1 MMPHMFSMFAQALG
15 VSESQSFQT
24 TEFDL
29 PESTIGILLLLVGLT
44 ALFGLTVWTSFRD
57 SRFLNRGW
65 RGILLMLRLLV
76 LIAVLVVLLNPRQ
89 RTQTTQI
96 QKSRVGVLI
105 DTSLSMAYPATE
117 EPDGAEATADSPVDS
132 RADAARKTLVD
143 SGLLDQLSRTHSVS
157 VYGFDSTLYGP
168 RAIVSKSETT
178 FVAEKSSPLVSGES
192 SQDAEDTGVTR
203 VDLEEGGTLS
213 AEAVDTRWQQLLQPL
228 GAETRLGEAL
238 HQMIGQLSGR
248 TLSGIVVLTDGRW
261 NAGLDIE
268 AARLR
273 AERSETKLITVGVG
287 SDRPQVNLWL
297 AGMQSPTDVHRGDP
311 FDISVTVQSNGLSE
325 QSGVV
330 ELYQQSAGSDGK
342 DRRKVGEGEFR
353 FSEDGLPTDVNF
365 QQQLSVPGKY
375 EYVAAARMNDEK
387 LRELTEED
395 NQRRREVEVTDRKMK
410 VLVISSGP
418 MRDYQFV
425 RNTLFRHS
433 GIKSDVWLQTVGE
446 DNLGFVTQ
454 EAENLLTSFPKTE
467 AELFEYDVIV
477 AFDANWS
484 LLSTR
489 QQKFLNRWVDEHSGG
504 IVFVAGELFTPELAR
519 DSEKFRDI
527 SVLYPVVLNRML
539 SELKIAQRAD
549 KPWPVLLTAEGR
561 SSEFLKIADA
571 TGKAD
576 VDLWQKFRGIY
587 RSYPVKSLR
596 DGAVVLAQ
604 YGNPRA
610 RTKDGQPPFLA
621 SQFYGKGRTMF
632 VSSAET
638 WRLRAISAEGHQRFW
653 TSLIREVGQGRRSR
667 GRSRGL
673 LLLDRTEVSPGQTV
687 TVRAQLYDSRMQA
700 LQRESVPVSIV
711 DADGRPVS
719 VPDTLRGDSRR
730 LGQFVATFRPSRQG
744 QYRVTVPVPESSD
757 VLQANIEVVLP
768 NLESEDPSQDVAL
781 LTRLTANT
789 GGTYLQLSEV
799 ESQLAALLPDRS
811 EPVIVDEQLK
821 TLWDRKWLMCLM
833 AGLLALEWALRR
845 VVRLS

>member
-1 MMPHMFSMFAQALG
+1 MTLLTLLSLAQSDA
-15 VSESQSFQT
+15 QSFQT

-29 PESTIGILLLLVGLT
+29 PESTVGLLLLLVGLF
-44 ALFGLTVWTSFRD
+44 ALFGLTTWTSLRD
-57 SRFLNRGW
+57 SRFLKAPW
-65 RGILLMLRLLV
+65 RGGLLLLRALV
-76 LIAVLVVLLNPRQ
+76 LVLVLVVLLNPRQ

-117 EPDGAEATADSPVDS
+117 VSQTSEAADSIET
-132 RADAARKTLVD
+132 RAVAARKVLAE
-143 SGLLDQLSRTHSVS
+143 SGLLDQLSETHSVS
-157 VYGFDSTLYGP
+157 VYGFDSTLKGP
-168 RAIVSKSETT
+168 LAIVSDKETT
-178 FVAEKSSPLVSGES
+178 FVVDETSDSSAGDPST
-192 SQDAEDTGVTR
+192 ATAAPDTVAR
-203 VDLEEGGTLS
+203 LDLDEADGLS
-213 AEAVDTRWQQLLQPL
+213 AAEVNAKWQRLFQPR

-238 HQMIGQLSGR
+238 HQMIGQVAGR
-248 TLSGIVVLTDGRW
+248 TLSGIVVLTDGRS

-268 AARLR
+268 AATLR
-273 AERSETKLITVGVG
+273 AQRSETKLISVGVG

-297 AGMQSPTDVHRGDP
+297 AGMQSPIDVHRGDP
-311 FDISVTVQSNGLSE
+311 FDIAVTVQGNGLAE
-325 QSGVV
+325 QSGMIQ
-330 ELYQQSAGSDGK
+330 LFQQSAGSDGQ
-342 DRRKVGEGEFR
+342 DRRKVDEQPFQ
-353 FSEDGLPTDVNF
+353 FSMEVLPSEVRF

-375 EYVAAARMNDEK
+375 EYVAVAELGDK
-387 LRELTEED
+387 QLRELTQED
-395 NQRRREVEVTDRKMK
+395 NQRRREVEVTDRKIK

-425 RNTLFRHS
+425 RNTLYRHS
-433 GIKSDVWLQTVGE
+433 GIESDVWLQTVGE
-446 DNLGFVTQ
+446 DNLGFVSQ
-454 EAENLLTSFPKTE
+454 EAEKLLTSFPKTE

-477 AFDANWS
+477 AFDADWS
-484 LLSTR
+484 RLAAR
-489 QQKFLNRWVDEHSGG
+489 QQTFLNRWVDEHSGG
-504 IVFVAGELFTPELAR
+504 IIFVAGELFTPELAR
-519 DSEKFRDI
+519 DAEKFRDI
-527 SVLYPVVLNRML
+527 AVLYPVVLNRML
-539 SELKIAQRAD
+539 SELSVTQRAD
-549 KPWPVLLTAEGR
+549 TPWPVLLTAEGR
-561 SSEFLKIADA
+561 ASEFLKIADA

-576 VDLWQKFRGIY
+576 VDLWKKFEGIY
-587 RSYPVKSLR
+587 RSYPVRSLR

-610 RTKDGQPPFLA
+610 RTQDGQPPFLA

-653 TSLIREVGQGRRSR
+653 TSMIREVGQGRRSR

-711 DADGRPVS
+711 DAEGRPVS
-719 VPDTLRGDSRR
+719 VPDSLRGDSRR
-730 LGQFVATFRPSRQG
+730 PGQFVATFRPSRQG

-757 VLQANIEVVLP
+757 ILQANIEVVLP
-768 NLESEDPSQDVAL
+768 NLESEDPSQNVAM
-781 LTRLTANT
+781 LTKLTADT
-789 GGTYLQLSEV
+789 GGVYLSLGD
-799 ESQLAALLPDRS
+799 LAARLPELLPDRS

-821 TLWDRKWLMCLM
+821 TLWDRKWLMYLM